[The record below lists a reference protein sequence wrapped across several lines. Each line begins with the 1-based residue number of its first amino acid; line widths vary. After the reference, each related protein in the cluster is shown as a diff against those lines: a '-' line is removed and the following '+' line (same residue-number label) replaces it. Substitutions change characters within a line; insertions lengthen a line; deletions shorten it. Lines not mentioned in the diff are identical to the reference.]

1 VIRRLAARVRHSS
14 HERRADLLLELLRP
28 PTGALLLDL
37 GGADGSF
44 AARLVQ
50 RRPDLRITVADVSDA
65 PLRAR
70 QLHGFAAVSLDPD
83 EERLPFETGAYDV
96 VLSNSVIEHV
106 TLPRDECL
114 RGVGSEAEWRRRAF
128 ARQAVFAQEIRR
140 VGRAWFVQTPHPGFP
155 IDAHTWLPF
164 TSRLHHST
172 LRRLIRFTDRLWV
185 KRCDVVDW
193 HLLDIA
199 AMRQLFPDAT
209 LRVERALGL
218 PKSILAWRAAAW
230 SGH

>member
-1 VIRRLAARVRHSS
+1 VPCSSTSAAPTAPL
-14 HERRADLLLELLRP
+14 RRAWCNVGR
-28 PTGALLLDL
+28 TSA
-37 GGADGSF
+37 S
-44 AARLVQ
+44 
-50 RRPDLRITVADVSDA
+50 TVADVSDA

-70 QLHGFAAVSLDPD
+70 QLHGCAAVSLEPD

-114 RGVGSEAEWRRRAF
+114 RGVGSEAEW
-128 ARQAVFAQEIRR
+128 
-140 VGRAWFVQTPHPGFP
+140 
-155 IDAHTWLPF
+155 
-164 TSRLHHST
+164 
-172 LRRLIRFTDRLWV
+172 LRRLIRFTDRWWI